1 MQVKRSNILRHFR
14 GRRAVI
20 PLLAAA
26 VAVFVVVGGYKGIVS
41 FAMDEMTGFLVGTGD
56 AGSEQASAAVK
67 ATAPSVA
74 ASSRDAATL
83 RDTPPVELAQAEP
96 KPAAA
101 KAAPT
106 AAPSAAT
113 KASPAGTSTAA
124 AKAAPV
130 VARPA
135 QSAPQVAPGAAE
147 DSAAVRATENVYAAS
162 FLRDPF
168 YSLVQAGKDVPS
180 KLLDVGVAKMV
191 GSVWGE
197 SGIIA
202 LMEDDTGRSFAL
214 KKGDRVLN
222 GRVIS
227 VTPASVTFSITV
239 FGLSKTVTLE
249 LAEEGE

>member
-20 PLLAAA
+20 PVVAAA
-26 VAVFVVVGGYKGIVS
+26 VAVFVAVGGHKGIVS

-56 AGSEQASAAVK
+56 AGSSPALEGVK
-67 ATAPSVA
+67 ATAPSGA
-74 ASSRDAATL
+74 AGSRDAAAL
-83 RDTPPVELAQAEP
+83 REGPRIELAQAEP
-96 KPAAA
+96 KPRAAESKPA
-101 KAAPT
+101 SATKAAPAAAGT
-106 AAPSAAT
+106 AAEPVQSTPQPAPRVAT
-113 KASPAGTSTAA
+113 APAG
-124 AKAAPV
+124 
-130 VARPA
+130 
-135 QSAPQVAPGAAE
+135 
-147 DSAAVRATENVYAAS
+147 DSVAVRPTESVYTAS

-202 LMEDDTGRSFAL
+202 LLEDDTGRSYAL

-239 FGLSKTVTLE
+239 FGLTKTVTLE